1 MLGRPTLEIIY
12 SRSPPHLFERK
23 NSVKDRAVTDTR
35 KSEDRRHTSMPVF
48 TKEKPSQMKIKNALS
63 LRGTLTVPGDKSIS
77 HRSVMLG
84 AIAEGDTVVH
94 GFLNSADC
102 LATIDCFRRMGV
114 KIEELRGEAGE
125 NVLIVHGR
133 GRRGL
138 KAPDESLDAMNS
150 GTTVRL
156 LSGILAGQSFSSYI
170 KGDASLSKRPMKRII
185 EPLREMGAR
194 IDSENDDNC
203 LPLEIQGR
211 QLHGITYTSK
221 VASAQ
226 VKSCILLAGLYADG
240 PTTVYE
246 PFLSRNHT
254 ELMLNTFGGNIKLKK
269 DAKTGLP
276 GAIVYPGV
284 ILTGQNITV
293 PGDISS
299 AAYFIA
305 AGLLVPHSEITLR
318 NVGINQTRDG
328 ILRVCSAMGG
338 NIRTL
343 NVRMEGREPVAD
355 LLIRTSGLHGTNIG
369 GALIPTL
376 IDELP
381 VIAVMA
387 ACAEGDTEIS
397 DAGELRVK
405 ESDRLAAII
414 EGLRNM
420 GVEVDETETGMIIH
434 GNGGKNHRRD
444 ARGCLKGAVI
454 NPKGDHRMAMA
465 FTVAGLI
472 SSGTTTVR
480 GTDCVKISYP
490 NFYRDL
496 ESLGYNI

>member
-1 MLGRPTLEIIY
+1 
-12 SRSPPHLFERK
+12 
-23 NSVKDRAVTDTR
+23 
-35 KSEDRRHTSMPVF
+35 
-48 TKEKPSQMKIKNALS
+48 
-63 LRGTLTVPGDKSIS
+63 
-77 HRSVMLG
+77 
-84 AIAEGDTVVH
+84 
-94 GFLNSADC
+94 
-102 LATIDCFRRMGV
+102 
-114 KIEELRGEAGE
+114 
-125 NVLIVHGR
+125 
-133 GRRGL
+133 
-138 KAPDESLDAMNS
+138 
-150 GTTVRL
+150 
-156 LSGILAGQSFSSYI
+156 
-170 KGDASLSKRPMKRII
+170 
-185 EPLREMGAR
+185 
-194 IDSENDDNC
+194 
-203 LPLEIQGR
+203 
-211 QLHGITYTSK
+211 
-221 VASAQ
+221 AQ

-246 PFLSRNHT
+246 PSLSRNHT
-254 ELMLNTFGGNIKLKK
+254 ELMLNAFGGNIKLKT
-269 DAKTGLP
+269 DAQIGLP

-305 AGLLVPHSEITLR
+305 AGLLVPRSEITLR

-328 ILRVCSAMGG
+328 ILRVCQAMGG
-338 NIRTL
+338 HIRTL

-355 LLIRTSGLHGTNIG
+355 LVIKTSELHGTNIG

-434 GNGGKNHRRD
+434 GNGGKNHRKD

-454 NPKGDHRMAMA
+454 NSRGDHRLAMA

-490 NFYRDL
+490 EFYRDL
-496 ESLGYNI
+496 EILGYSV

>member
-1 MLGRPTLEIIY
+1 
-12 SRSPPHLFERK
+12 
-23 NSVKDRAVTDTR
+23 
-35 KSEDRRHTSMPVF
+35 MPVF

-305 AGLLVPHSEITLR
+305 AALIVPGSELLIR
-318 NVGINQTRDG
+318 NVGINKTRSG
-328 ILRVCSAMGG
+328 ILAILEQMGADL
-338 NIRTL
+338 TL
-343 NVRMEGREPVAD
+343 
-355 LLIRTSGLHGTNIG
+355 LLIRTSELHGTNIG

-490 NFYRDL
+490 DFYRDL
-496 ESLGYNI
+496 ESLGYNL